1 MDDYASLDGY
11 RDEVGRFTQLPG
23 KRQKNK
29 QAQMLAAL
37 ASHFQP
43 GRTYTEREINEILN
57 QHHTFNDPATLRRMM
72 FGSKLLNRTLD
83 GRAYWRIT
91 K

>member
-57 QHHTFNDPATLRRMM
+57 QHHTFNDPATLRRMTTAPPDC
-72 FGSKLLNRTLD
+72 SD
-83 GRAYWRIT
+83 GAVVYLSIG
-91 K
+91 